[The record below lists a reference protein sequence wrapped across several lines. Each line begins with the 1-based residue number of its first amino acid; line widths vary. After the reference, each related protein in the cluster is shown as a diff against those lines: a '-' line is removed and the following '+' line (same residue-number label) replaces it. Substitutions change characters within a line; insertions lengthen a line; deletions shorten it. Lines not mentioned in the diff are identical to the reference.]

1 LITPSLAITLT
12 DRQLEF
18 GRAATEAMRASSP
31 PTDTPPLDEVAPALR
46 AAAAA
51 IPARR
56 PVRSLPIERLSLD

>member
-1 LITPSLAITLT
+1 MAPILATTLA

-18 GRAATEAMRASSP
+18 GELATGSARSTSP

-46 AAAAA
+46 TSAAE

-56 PVRSLPIERLSLD
+56 PIRCQPIERLSLD